1 MSDKV
6 CPAASRA
13 SVRLSLALHLV
24 AFAVLPA
31 TLPTAFASD
40 RSNRLIPRRHR
51 LAGEGPRPARG
62 GHHATDEEHGHEDAS
77 QLRGAADE
85 AVWQHGGLAGAAPAV
100 AAAGMVPLRL
110 TASPPGERT
119 HSVVRCVG
127 EDFSDS
133 AWVSRSCHYR
143 NLCLDTRTSRWL
155 VFPEQNASVS
165 RDPVPAVSLGPIN
178 SMWFGAST
186 TVHLD
191 IEAKLRW
198 RPDVLAGS
206 SAEEFAAQEGL
217 TVLRDVS
224 GNVALPYHSL
234 CGANVGHL
242 LWDELLM
249 WFQLARLFRLGDRQF
264 NPLRVSLADPLW
276 ATCDWIRE
284 HSNGKDL
291 PVTYFQRCLKNY
303 ERWLPAMLG
312 PGVTAVR
319 EVSDASAFW
328 QGVEVPAAADGVVD
342 SGALVCFPDAAV
354 GSAPLSDHCLQDH
367 GSQPRYLASRSEAL
381 NGKDGLLAR
390 MRGEPDGLAA
400 KAVQCNSGISSM
412 LWEWRGAMMTK
423 LGVADY
429 AEAAAA
435 WWGDVPPGIAVLVST
450 HSNALA
456 YNPFQSLSAQLES
469 RGVTVRPVRLDKMEP
484 ALQAAIVS
492 HAAVFMTVAGGGS
505 VSGAFLEDGAGIV
518 LCYRDT
524 GPGATG
530 KLDWALW
537 EQTGYVRVRWLLD
550 DDCRQASQVA
560 LDTVMEQLAAAQ
572 HFLGGSRSRS

>member
-1 MSDKV
+1 V
-6 CPAASRA
+6 
-13 SVRLSLALHLV
+13 
-24 AFAVLPA
+24 
-31 TLPTAFASD
+31 
-40 RSNRLIPRRHR
+40 
-51 LAGEGPRPARG
+51 
-62 GHHATDEEHGHEDAS
+62 
-77 QLRGAADE
+77 
-85 AVWQHGGLAGAAPAV
+85 
-100 AAAGMVPLRL
+100 
-110 TASPPGERT
+110 
-119 HSVVRCVG
+119 
-127 EDFSDS
+127 
-133 AWVSRSCHYR
+133 
-143 NLCLDTRTSRWL
+143 
-155 VFPEQNASVS
+155 
-165 RDPVPAVSLGPIN
+165 
-178 SMWFGAST
+178 
-186 TVHLD
+186 
-191 IEAKLRW
+191 
-198 RPDVLAGS
+198 GS

-342 SGALVCFPDAAV
+342 SGALVCFRDAAV

-423 LGVADY
+423 LAVADY

-435 WWGDVPPGIAVLVST
+435 WWGDFPPGIAVLVST